1 MDRGKAIDTLPT
13 FDLTE
18 HLNSDEAI
26 VAYLNAVI
34 EQGDASELAHALGV
48 IAKARGMT
56 EVAHKAGISREALY
70 KALRPGASPRF
81 ETIQSVCRSLGIR
94 LGVSV
99 DDRALEVNDG
109 AVGDR

>member
-1 MDRGKAIDTLPT
+1 MTAYRSLD
-13 FDLTE
+13 
-18 HLNSDEAI
+18 SDEAI
-26 VAYLNAVI
+26 VAYLNMVI

-56 EVAHKAGISREALY
+56 EVAQNAGISREALY

-81 ETIQSVCRSLGIR
+81 EIIQSVCRSLGIR

-99 DDRALEVNDG
+99 DDRALYVNDG
-109 AVGDR
+109 GDR

>member
-1 MDRGKAIDTLPT
+1 MDKNKAIDTLPT
-13 FDLTE
+13 FDLTQY
-18 HLNSDEAI
+18 LDSDEAI

-56 EVAHKAGISREALY
+56 EVAQNAGISREALY

-99 DDRALEVNDG
+99 DDSALLINDS
-109 AVGDR
+109 D